1 MNKSNNFRFD
11 SYLVTANTKL
21 LMPVFLQNA
30 NPLHYHFNHLGKS
43 VS

>member
-1 MNKSNNFRFD
+1 MDKSNNFRFD

-30 NPLHYHFNHLGKS
+30 NSFKLSF
-43 VS
+43 